1 MIREVGEKL
10 GRLPVSNTKRILRG
24 KERPRASMP
33 EKCCG
38 RKGLENVCWT
48 SQRP

>member
-10 GRLPVSNTKRILRG
+10 GRLPVSRTKRVLRG
-24 KERPRASMP
+24 KERPRASVP
-33 EKCCG
+33 QKRGG

-48 SQRP
+48 